1 MSFYRNNTLIKRKD
15 GRLAIGKK
23 DKSYKTENYYGRF
36 YVDGKQVSISSRTSN
51 KKEAIKILEQH
62 YEDY

>member
-23 DKSYKTENYYGRF
+23 EKSYKTENYY
-36 YVDGKQVSISSRTSN
+36 
-51 KKEAIKILEQH
+51 
-62 YEDY
+62 